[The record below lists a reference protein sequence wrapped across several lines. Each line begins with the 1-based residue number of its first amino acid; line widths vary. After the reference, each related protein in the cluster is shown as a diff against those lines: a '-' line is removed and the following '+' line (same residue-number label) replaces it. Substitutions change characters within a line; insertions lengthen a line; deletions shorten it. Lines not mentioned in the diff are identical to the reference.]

1 MWLSSASL
9 SMEWARADA
18 RPEATVV
25 ALNGAPVF
33 RSAMRSTDGF
43 RPLRVRTALY
53 AGDVVDTRNG
63 RVTILFLGDSSQA
76 KLGERTRIRIAP
88 PRTIKGKPSLFQVL
102 AGRIWGLIRPGRGAS
117 TEYSNLVV
125 RGTEVYLEVEGD
137 TSSLTV
143 LEGEVDFSSV
153 LEGETLGTVLVQDR
167 QRSTVVRGRPPTPP
181 VTIDNNNPEF
191 IVEWTWELNRVLFPR
206 EKLFVGLN
214 PQALTST
221 LAQRAAAARSAPN
234 DVAALQAYG
243 DALFDAHRFRE
254 ALVQYQAAQ
263 KLSLAN
269 AGLLIRLGYTLLE
282 LDELDE
288 AQASFKNVLA
298 TSRTKNA
305 AEAAQPVPASLST
318 STRAKDEAA
327 VHQLGHT
334 GDISSALRLVQT
346 ENTDYTAQ
354 ALSGLAWVALERNRA
369 QEALLLA
376 REAVAADGQ
385 AIEAQLVLV
394 QALLAQPEATENT
407 SEARDILQRVLAT
420 PAPGLRHLAHVAL
433 SSLLLFQNDA
443 PGALAEA
450 RRAVETNSYSVAA
463 QLALG
468 QALLANRQVNNAA
481 SAAQRAIALNPES
494 APARYL
500 LAITQAQQRQYGNA
514 AEQLELALRSDP
526 TFTPAVGVLGRVYAR
541 MGHNLKAVNLLRAA
555 DVLNTAQFQDNDPYA
570 ISTAL
575 GEAYY
580 LVGRYKESLEE
591 YRRATRRQPESA
603 AAQAGLARVAIDAN
617 QLNEAIRAGQRAVQ
631 LAPNV
636 GQYHAI
642 LGLAYTF
649 SRLDAQAERAYRTAL
664 SLDSQNALAL
674 VQLSRLNREGDIRV
688 TSRTQAIAFVQGF
701 IIDPGISRDLLR
713 GGVNTEV
720 QVRGGPDNQGGF
732 LRHRETSDDGK
743 LRFFGEVLH
752 AQDDGDRANADQTR
766 TTGRI
771 DPTYVL
777 DENTTLYVHALK
789 QDNEFGVPGTRTN
802 PARDDRAEFDLSEG
816 VVAARRQI
824 GARNSFWAGIF
835 ATNQNEE
842 RTNPG
847 RDLSFTFQ
855 DLLVIPSVTKRQTTS
870 RVFSPEF
877 RFDRVLGSQQ
887 NPGTFSLG
895 FARSHTETSAYNRL
909 FAPSLPDF
917 PDLRGSVRIR
927 QRADVS
933 LWYTQISTQLGQ
945 RASFIGQLRYQTVP
959 LATVAR
965 GQFLATRFTDP
976 EKLTSKSYL
985 LPSMV
990 LNYQAG
996 KRTLLRLS
1004 ASRRVTDISSS
1015 VFAPVA
1021 TLLTTEAQV
1030 LPNGLPNPGRGD
1042 LYTTQL
1048 DLERYV
1054 SKGGLLKFFVFGTR
1068 ARNLTYD
1075 FSGFANP
1082 SNFNDTPPT
1091 YPTSLTLKDVERVGA
1106 GARFEQQL
1114 SRSLFGFATVA
1125 FNRTTSRDT
1134 LLLLPGFKTLVA
1146 APFNGEIAPYHPRVA
1161 AQVGLNYLD
1170 RRGNK
1175 ARLFANYTGA
1185 FFADTADPTLLAR
1198 PRSPARVTFDLFLSR
1213 EPSVRQEIFVQVTNL
1228 FNASQIIYNDVPL
1241 NGRRVTFGLTRRF

>member
-1 MWLSSASL
+1 MLKSLNYKFRFLRNTPMIYYQFSMFRRHFLLKRFVWATLIAVMWISAAPLSVGKAG
-9 SMEWARADA
+9 ADT
-18 RPEATVV
+18 RPEATVI

-33 RSAMRSTDGF
+33 RSVARSADGW
-43 RPLRVRTALY
+43 RPLRVRTALN
-53 AGDVVDTRNG
+53 ASDVIDTRNG

-76 KLGERTRIRIAP
+76 KLGERTQIRISP
-88 PRTIKGKPSLFQVL
+88 PRTIKGKPSLFQLL

-450 RRAVETNSYSVAA
+450 RRAVETNSVSVAA
-463 QLALG
+463 QLSLG
-468 QALLANRQVNNAA
+468 QALLANRQIDGAA
-481 SAAQRAIALNPES
+481 SAARRAIALNSES

-526 TFTPAVGVLGRVYAR
+526 GFTPAVGVLGRVYAR
-541 MGHNLKAVNLLRAA
+541 LGHSLKAVNLLRAA
-555 DVLNTAQFQDNDPYA
+555 DVLTQ
-570 ISTAL
+570 
-575 GEAYY
+575 
-580 LVGRYKESLEE
+580 RSLE
-591 YRRATRRQPESA
+591 T
-603 AAQAGLARVAIDAN
+603 
-617 QLNEAIRAGQRAVQ
+617 
-631 LAPNV
+631 
-636 GQYHAI
+636 AI
-642 LGLAYTF
+642 LMQY
-649 SRLDAQAERAYRTAL
+649 
-664 SLDSQNALAL
+664 
-674 VQLSRLNREGDIRV
+674 
-688 TSRTQAIAFVQGF
+688 
-701 IIDPGISRDLLR
+701 
-713 GGVNTEV
+713 
-720 QVRGGPDNQGGF
+720 
-732 LRHRETSDDGK
+732 
-743 LRFFGEVLH
+743 
-752 AQDDGDRANADQTR
+752 
-766 TTGRI
+766 
-771 DPTYVL
+771 
-777 DENTTLYVHALK
+777 
-789 QDNEFGVPGTRTN
+789 
-802 PARDDRAEFDLSEG
+802 
-816 VVAARRQI
+816 
-824 GARNSFWAGIF
+824 
-835 ATNQNEE
+835 
-842 RTNPG
+842 
-847 RDLSFTFQ
+847 
-855 DLLVIPSVTKRQTTS
+855 
-870 RVFSPEF
+870 
-877 RFDRVLGSQQ
+877 
-887 NPGTFSLG
+887 
-895 FARSHTETSAYNRL
+895 
-909 FAPSLPDF
+909 
-917 PDLRGSVRIR
+917 
-927 QRADVS
+927 
-933 LWYTQISTQLGQ
+933 
-945 RASFIGQLRYQTVP
+945 
-959 LATVAR
+959 
-965 GQFLATRFTDP
+965 
-976 EKLTSKSYL
+976 
-985 LPSMV
+985 
-990 LNYQAG
+990 
-996 KRTLLRLS
+996 
-1004 ASRRVTDISSS
+1004 
-1015 VFAPVA
+1015 
-1021 TLLTTEAQV
+1021 
-1030 LPNGLPNPGRGD
+1030 
-1042 LYTTQL
+1042 
-1048 DLERYV
+1048 
-1054 SKGGLLKFFVFGTR
+1054 
-1068 ARNLTYD
+1068 
-1075 FSGFANP
+1075 
-1082 SNFNDTPPT
+1082 PP
-1091 YPTSLTLKDVERVGA
+1091 RW
-1106 GARFEQQL
+1106 
-1114 SRSLFGFATVA
+1114 
-1125 FNRTTSRDT
+1125 
-1134 LLLLPGFKTLVA
+1134 
-1146 APFNGEIAPYHPRVA
+1146 
-1161 AQVGLNYLD
+1161 
-1170 RRGNK
+1170 
-1175 ARLFANYTGA
+1175 
-1185 FFADTADPTLLAR
+1185 AR
-1198 PRSPARVTFDLFLSR
+1198 P
-1213 EPSVRQEIFVQVTNL
+1213 
-1228 FNASQIIYNDVPL
+1228 II
-1241 NGRRVTFGLTRRF
+1241 